1 MMEQVY
7 LKAHRELMDELRQQL
22 KTKNTK
28 RIHCTAVRL
37 YKLRVRYRKRR
48 AA

>member
-7 LKAHRELMDELRQQL
+7 LMAHRQLMDELRRQL

-28 RIHCTAVRL
+28 KIHRAAVRL
-37 YKLRVRYRKRR
+37 YKLRVRYRKRL